1 MIILWRQ
8 EAYEEFGGVPR
19 KFSREFAVAS
29 ALFLT
34 DTMLDHCSISHK
46 GVYFLHL
53 ATPFAR
59 VNPVVQA
66 VLSSG
71 SGLSRPLQNL
81 SQHPQRRPLMD
92 LCATR

>member
-46 GVYFLHL
+46 GVCFLHL
-53 ATPFAR
+53 ATPFAC
-59 VNPVVQA
+59 VNPLYRRCYPLAA
-66 VLSSG
+66 VFHARCRI
-71 SGLSRPLQNL
+71 SR
-81 SQHPQRRPLMD
+81 SIRSVAR
-92 LCATR
+92 